1 MGQFKDLSIKD
12 VIEEINQSYFLP
24 DIQREY
30 VWLKKADEKKIEQL
44 FDSVLRGYP
53 ISSFLFW
60 KLKKSDIETNRE
72 NKEVTDKLNFQL
84 YKFLEKYDERE
95 VHNVKIN
102 IEQVNSNDLHIV
114 LDGQQRLT
122 SLYVGLKGSR
132 TLRRKKGWVDNPNAY
147 EEKKLF
153 LNLKHKPEF
162 DNPEDN
168 FDFQFLKYDE
178 TTNTEDK
185 FWFKVGDILEMGSV
199 ISYVRDNNLTEIEA
213 ENLEK
218 LKEVFCIQ
226 KQISYFEETE
236 KSLDKVLKIF
246 IRVNSGGTQLSYS
259 DLLMSILTAN
269 FSSDIRD
276 LMNKLVDSLSDQGF
290 GGMGRDQVLKTCLML
305 TESQHI
311 FALKNF
317 SKTNIHK
324 IEDNWEEITNQI
336 YSAINLLKE
345 FGYRNRLTSAYIIS
359 TIAFYLFKYK
369 NISTDDKIE
378 MLKFVRLA
386 QIKSYFTT
394 SLDNKLE
401 IVAKAIKNNNTF
413 KNVNLE
419 LANNQLHPLTLSED
433 DIERMVDLQYGSP
446 AILPILQILYPH
458 LDYKNSTFHIDHIY
472 PKSKFNDKNEL
483 LDQNY
488 LWKANYLYN
497 LQLLQGDENNSKR
510 AKDPEVWIAEELTTT
525 DKVADYKLKNYIK
538 QDLTLEWQNIAE
550 FDKYRSDKLVTELK
564 KILLNKEAQ
573 PLTGVLQN
581 GGFTAELNSSNSN

>member
-30 VWLKKADEKKIEQL
+30 VWLKKAEEKKIEQL
-44 FDSVLRGYP
+44 FDSILRGYP

-60 KLKKSDIETNRE
+60 KLKKTDIETNRE
-72 NKEVTDKLNFQL
+72 NQDNSDKLNFQL

-147 EEKKLF
+147 EDKKLF
-153 LNLKHKPEF
+153 LNLKHKPKF

-178 TTNTEDK
+178 TKNSNDK
-185 FWFKVGDILEMGSV
+185 YWFKVGDILEMGSV
-199 ISYVRDNNLTEIEA
+199 ISYVRENNLSEIEA
-213 ENLEK
+213 DTLEK

-246 IRVNSGGTQLSYS
+246 IRVNSGGTPLSYS

-276 LMNKLVDSLSDQGF
+276 LMNKLVDSLNDRGF

-305 TESQHI
+305 TESNHI
-311 FALKNF
+311 FALRNF
-317 SKTNIHK
+317 SKSNIHK
-324 IEDNWEEITNQI
+324 IEENWEEITNQI
-336 YSAINLLKE
+336 YNAVNLLKE

-359 TIAFYLFKYK
+359 AIAFHLFKYK
-369 NISTDDKIE
+369 SISEDDKVE
-378 MLKFVRLA
+378 MLKFVRFA

-394 SLDNKLE
+394 SLDGKLE
-401 IVAKAIKNNNTF
+401 IVAKAIKNNTSF
-413 KNVNLE
+413 KNVNIE
-419 LANNQLHPLTLSED
+419 LANNELHPLTLSED

-446 AILPILQILYPH
+446 AILPILQIVYPN

-472 PKSKFNDKNEL
+472 PKSKFTDKNEL
-483 LDQNY
+483 LQYDY
-488 LWKANYLYN
+488 LSRANYLFN
-497 LQLLQGDENNSKR
+497 LQLLQGDENNEKR
-510 AKDPEVWIAEELTTT
+510 AKDPEIWISEVITTSE
-525 DKVADYKLKNYIK
+525 KVIDYKEKNYIK
-538 QDLTLEWQNIAE
+538 NDMALRWENIE
-550 FDKYRSDKLVTELK
+550 LFEKHRTEKLLAKLK
-564 KILLNKEAQ
+564 KILLSQFNTEGAI
-573 PLTGVLQN
+573 
-581 GGFTAELNSSNSN
+581 NSTKY

>member
-30 VWLKKADEKKIEQL
+30 VWLKKAEEKKIEQL

-72 NKEVTDKLNFQL
+72 NREVTNKLNFQL

-153 LNLKHKPEF
+153 LNLKHRPEF

-178 TTNTEDK
+178 TTNAEDK

-317 SKTNIHK
+317 SKANIHK

-336 YSAINLLKE
+336 YSSINLLKE
-345 FGYRNRLTSAYIIS
+345 FGYRNRLTSAYIVS

-369 NISTDDKIE
+369 AISTEDKIE
-378 MLKFVRLA
+378 MLKFVRIA

-401 IVAKAIKNNNTF
+401 IVVKAIRANNSF
-413 KNVNLE
+413 KDVNLE
-419 LANNQLHPLTLSED
+419 LANNQLHPLSLSED

-510 AKDPEVWIAEELTTT
+510 AKNPEDWIVEELTTIE
-525 DKVADYKLKNYIK
+525 KVSDYKFKNYIK
-538 QDLTLEWQNIAE
+538 NDLILEWENIEE
-550 FDKYRSDKLVTELK
+550 FEKFRIEKIVKELK
-564 KILLNKEAQ
+564 KILLNQ
-573 PLTGVLQN
+573 G
-581 GGFTAELNSSNSN
+581 AELMVNSFPDVGLNAEFTGINSN

>member
-30 VWLKKADEKKIEQL
+30 VWLKKAEEKKIEQL

-95 VHNVKIN
+95 VHNIKIN

-153 LNLKHKPEF
+153 LNLKHKPKF

-168 FDFQFLKYDE
+168 FDFQFLKYEE
-178 TTNTEDK
+178 TTNTEEK
-185 FWFKVGDILEMGSV
+185 YWFKVGDILEMGSV
-199 ISYVRDNNLTEIEA
+199 ISYVREHSLSEVES

-269 FSSDIRD
+269 FSTDIRD

-290 GGMGRDQVLKTCLML
+290 GGMGRDQVLKTCLIL

-317 SKTNIHK
+317 SKANIHK
-324 IEDNWEEITNQI
+324 IEDNWQEITNQI
-336 YSAINLLKE
+336 YSAIKLLNE

-359 TIAFYLFKYK
+359 AIAFYLFKYK
-369 NISTDDKIE
+369 NISDEDKTE

-401 IVAKAIKNNNTF
+401 IVAKAIKNHSNF
-413 KNVNLE
+413 KSINLE
-419 LANNQLHPLTLSED
+419 LESNQLHPLTLSED
-433 DIERMVDLQYGSP
+433 DIDRMVDLQYGSP
-446 AILPILQILYPH
+446 AILPILQMLYPH

-472 PKSKFNDKNEL
+472 PKSKFNDDNILIDPK
-483 LDQNY
+483 Y
-488 LWKANYLYN
+488 MVKANYLYN

-510 AKDPEVWIAEELTTT
+510 AKDPEVWIAEEFTTS
-525 DKVADYKLKNYIK
+525 DKVLDYKNKNYIK
-538 QDLTLEWQNIAE
+538 EDIKLEWEKISV
-550 FDKYRSDKLVTELK
+550 FDKYRSVELITELK
-564 KILLNKEAQ
+564 IILLNKQ
-573 PLTGVLQN
+573 PALVT
-581 GGFTAELNSSNSN
+581 E

>member
-30 VWLKKADEKKIEQL
+30 VWLRKAEEKKIEQL

-60 KLKKSDIETNRE
+60 KLKKSDIETNKE
-72 NKEVTDKLNFQL
+72 HKEVTDKLNFQL
-84 YKFLEKYDERE
+84 YRFLEKYDERE

-102 IEQVNSNDLHIV
+102 IEQVNSNDIHIV

-122 SLYVGLKGSR
+122 SLYVGLKGNR

-178 TTNTEDK
+178 TTNSEDK

-199 ISYVRDNNLTEIEA
+199 ITYARENNLTEIEA
-213 ENLEK
+213 QTLEK

-276 LMNKLVDSLSDQGF
+276 LMNKLVDSLTDQGF
-290 GGMGRDQVLKTCLML
+290 GGMGRDQVLKTCLIL

-336 YSAINLLKE
+336 YTAIQLLKE
-345 FGYRNRLTSAYIIS
+345 FGYRNRLSSAYIIS
-359 TIAFYLFKYK
+359 AIAFYLFKYK
-369 NISTDDKIE
+369 TISDEDNLE
-378 MLKFVRLA
+378 MLKFVRVA

-401 IVAKAIKNNNTF
+401 IVAKTIKNNNSF
-413 KNVNLE
+413 KGVNIE
-419 LANNQLHPLTLSED
+419 LANNQLHPLTLSQD

-446 AILPILQILYPH
+446 AILPVLQILYPH
-458 LDYKNSTFHIDHIY
+458 LDYKNSIFHVDHIY
-472 PKSKFNDKNEL
+472 PKSKFNEDNKS
-483 LDQNY
+483 LDPNY
-488 LWKANYLYN
+488 LSKANYLYN

-510 AKDPEVWIAEELTTT
+510 AKDPEVWIAEELTTP
-525 DKVADYKLKNYIK
+525 DKVLDYKRKNYIK
-538 QDLTLEWQNIAE
+538 EDIQLEWGNIGE
-550 FDKYRSDKLVTELK
+550 FDKYRSKRLVEELE
-564 KILLNKEAQ
+564 KILINKEI
-573 PLTGVLQN
+573 
-581 GGFTAELNSSNSN
+581 NSSTAV

>member
-12 VIEEINQSYFLP
+12 IIEEINQSYFLP

-30 VWLKKADEKKIEQL
+30 VWLKKADDKKIEQL
-44 FDSVLRGYP
+44 FDSILRGYP

-60 KLKKSDIETNRE
+60 KLKKTDIETNRE
-72 NKEVTDKLNFQL
+72 NKEDSGKLNFQL
-84 YKFLEKYDERE
+84 YKFLEKYDERD

-102 IEQVNSNDLHIV
+102 IEQINSNDLHIV

-122 SLYVGLKGSR
+122 TLYIGLKGSR
-132 TLRRKKGWVDNPNAY
+132 TLRKKKGWVDNPNAY
-147 EEKKLF
+147 QEKKLY
-153 LNLKHKPEF
+153 LNLKHKPGFE
-162 DNPEDN
+162 NPEDN
-168 FDFQFLKYDE
+168 FDFQFLTHEEATVVDINKY
-178 TTNTEDK
+178 
-185 FWFKVGDILEMGSV
+185 WFKVGDILEMGSV
-199 ISYVRDNNLTEIEA
+199 IAYVREHELSEVEA
-213 ENLEK
+213 DNLEK

-246 IRVNSGGTQLSYS
+246 IRVNSGGIQLSYS

-276 LMNKLVDSLSDQGF
+276 LMNKFVDSLSEQGF
-290 GGMGRDQVLKTCLML
+290 DGMGRDQVLKTCLML

-317 SKTNIHK
+317 SKANIHK
-324 IEDNWEEITNQI
+324 IENNWEEITTQI
-336 YSAINLLKE
+336 YNSTSLLKE

-359 TIAFYLFKYK
+359 TISFYLFKYK
-369 NISTDDKIE
+369 TITQSDKTE

-401 IVAKAIKNNNTF
+401 IVAKAIKNNSSF
-413 KNVNLE
+413 KNVNTE
-419 LANNQLHPLTLSED
+419 LANNLLHPLTLSED
-433 DIERMVDLQYGSP
+433 DIDRMVDLQYGSP
-446 AILPILQILYPH
+446 AILPILQIIYPY

-472 PKSKFNDKNEL
+472 PKSKFNDNNKLIDET
-483 LDQNY
+483 Y
-488 LWKANYLYN
+488 LEKANYLYN

-510 AKDPEVWIAEELTTT
+510 AKDPEVWIAEELTTP
-525 DKVADYKLKNYIK
+525 DKVIDYKRKNYI
-538 QDLTLEWQNIAE
+538 QEDLALEWANIKA
-550 FDKYRSDKLVTELK
+550 FDKYRSVQLIKELK
-564 KILLNKEAQ
+564 AILLKKEEAQ
-573 PLTGVLQN
+573 PIT
-581 GGFTAELNSSNSN
+581 

>member
-60 KLKKSDIETNRE
+60 RLKKSDIETNRE
-72 NKEVTDKLNFQL
+72 NREDTDKLNFQL

-147 EEKKLF
+147 EEKKLY
-153 LNLKHKPEF
+153 LNLKHIPEF
-162 DNPEDN
+162 DDPEDN
-168 FDFQFLKYDE
+168 FEFQFLKYEESQVKDE
-178 TTNTEDK
+178 NHY
-185 FWFKVGDILEMGSV
+185 WFKVGNILDMKVEDV
-199 ISYVRDNNLTEIEA
+199 FTYITENNLSTKEA
-213 ENLEK
+213 GTLAK
-218 LKEVFCIQ
+218 LIDVFCTQ

-276 LMNKLVDSLSDQGF
+276 LMNKLVDSLNDEGF
-290 GGMGRDQVLKTCLML
+290 GVMGRDQVLKTCLIL
-305 TESQHI
+305 TECQHI

-317 SKTNIHK
+317 NKANIHK

-359 TIAFYLFKYK
+359 AIAFYLFKYK
-369 NISTDDKIE
+369 SISPEDKNE

-401 IVAKAIKNNNTF
+401 IVAKAIKANNSF
-413 KNVNLE
+413 KGVNLE
-419 LANNQLHPLTLSED
+419 LGNNQLHPLSLSED

-472 PKSKFNDKNEL
+472 PKSKFNDKNESI
-483 LDQNY
+483 DQDY

-497 LQLLQGDENNSKR
+497 LQLLQGDENNNKR
-510 AKDPEVWIAEELTTT
+510 AKDPEVWIAEELISTE
-525 DKVADYKLKNYIK
+525 KISDYKLKNYIK
-538 QDLTLEWQNIAE
+538 QDITLEWENIAE
-550 FDKYRSDKLVTELK
+550 FDKYRSEKLVTELK
-564 KILLNKEAQ
+564 AILLN
-573 PLTGVLQN
+573 
-581 GGFTAELNSSNSN
+581 